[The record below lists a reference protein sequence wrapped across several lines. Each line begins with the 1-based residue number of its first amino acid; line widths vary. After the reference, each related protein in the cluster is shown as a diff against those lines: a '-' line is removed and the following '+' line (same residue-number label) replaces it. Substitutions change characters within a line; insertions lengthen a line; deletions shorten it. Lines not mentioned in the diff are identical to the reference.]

1 MNARYKH
8 IILISLDNLR
18 GDCVGDN
25 KFRYFPS
32 NLKNKFLN
40 SLNYLDILSK
50 KGIFFKKCFTA
61 APYTTASHASILTG
75 FLPLH
80 HGLFEYYN
88 AEISKKTIFEIVSE
102 MGWKTLLQ
110 TDFPIMLNKALGFT
124 RGVDNYFVEDELS
137 ALQDLK
143 KNIKDN
149 TFSLFHFGGIH
160 YPYGFHKLKFSG
172 RDYRNKII
180 QLEEKYHVP
189 LQKYPKDQLD
199 ETIRGKEDKELL
211 FRYKNIIEKLYKNKN
226 YEKLTSLYLEGIEYF
241 LKHRFKP
248 FMNKL
253 LKSVKGEDY
262 LIMIFG
268 DHGEEWS
275 DSSEG
280 HYKSL
285 SFGVL
290 NVPLIVIGSRIK
302 PKVVWENVR
311 TIDIVPTIAKYIES
325 DFEYR
330 CDGKAIDLDGL
341 SKLQK
346 DTRISIAQTWLG
358 FGKDNLRDHI
368 NKAVKF
374 GRVKKKMETIKR
386 GESAILDDFQLLRL
400 YNKLRYK
407 TFDGDLSY
415 GKVPMSK
422 QIHLKLSKILSEYNK
437 GVTDIAKKTFLKDN
451 LRQELRLLGYE
462 V

>member
-1 MNARYKH
+1 MISTHKH
-8 IILISLDNLR
+8 VILISLDDLR
-18 GDCVGDN
+18 GDCVGTN
-25 KFRYFPS
+25 KFRYFPE
-32 NLKNKFLN
+32 NLRNKFATRT
-40 SLNYLDILSK
+40 NYLDAIAS
-50 KGIFFKKCFTA
+50 KGILFKKCFTA

-88 AEISKKTIFEIVSE
+88 AEISKKTIFEIAND

-110 TDFPIMLNKALGFT
+110 TDFPIMLNKALGFA
-124 RGVDNYFVEDELS
+124 RGVDKYFVEDELS

-149 TFSLFHFGGIH
+149 TLSLFHFGGIH

-172 RDYRNKII
+172 NDYRNKVT
-180 QLEEKYHVP
+180 QLEETYNVSP
-189 LQKYPKDQLD
+189 REYPKDQLD
-199 ETIRGKEDKELL
+199 ETIRGKADKELL
-211 FRYKNIIEKLYKNKN
+211 FRYKNVIEKLYKDKN

-241 LKHRFKP
+241 LKHRFEP
-248 FMNKL
+248 FMKKL
-253 LKSVKGEDY
+253 LESVKGEDY
-262 LIMIFG
+262 LIIIFG

-290 NVPLIVIGSRIK
+290 NVPLIVVGSGIQ
-302 PKVVWENVR
+302 PKIVWEDVR
-311 TIDIVPTIAKYIES
+311 TIDIVPTLVRFMQPG
-325 DFEYR
+325 FEYQ
-330 CDGKAIDLDGL
+330 CDGKAIDFDDL

-374 GRVKKKMETIKR
+374 GKVKKKMETIKR
-386 GESAILDDFQLLRL
+386 GESIILDDFQLLRL
-400 YNKLRYK
+400 YDKSGYQ
-407 TFDGDLSY
+407 TFNADLSY
-415 GKVPMSK
+415 GKIPMPK
-422 QIHLKLSKILSEYNK
+422 QIHLKLSRILSKYNK
-437 GVTDIAKKTFLKDN
+437 SLPNITKKISLKDN
-451 LRQELRLLGYE
+451 LRQELKSLGYDI
-462 V
+462 